1 MVFMSVELVIHCI
14 VQCLQSNPE
23 SHQNHFIEYT
33 SGHLIQT
40 TESQKKKQAKSL
52 SDVVTPVTFTFHL
65 LLTHSMKFSCK
76 MIDFISMK

>member
-33 SGHLIQT
+33 SGHLIQI
-40 TESQKKKQAKSL
+40 TESQKNKQKAYQ
-52 SDVVTPVTFTFHL
+52 
-65 LLTHSMKFSCK
+65 MW
-76 MIDFISMK
+76 